1 MFSIIFWIAYVLGM
15 VLNCIDKL
23 LVFPCVLIVL
33 LLLQNSFCFAVRE
46 TSDKNQANVIEAFN
60 STSIFRS
67 EIVLLVY
74 D

>member
-1 MFSIIFWIAYVLGM
+1 M
-15 VLNCIDKL
+15 VLNFIDKL
-23 LVFPCVLIVL
+23 LVFTCVLIVL

-46 TSDKNQANVIEAFN
+46 ISDKNQANVIEAFN

-67 EIVLLVY
+67 ELVLIVY